1 MKIEKFTF
9 SPFQEN
15 TYIVWDEETNETII
29 IDPSC
34 LSENEE
40 LELSTLIT
48 ENNLNVK
55 YLFNTHGHLDHIF
68 GNAFIKENFNPIH
81 YAPEIDLPLFDRAVE
96 QAVEFGLTM
105 KSSPKPDKYFEESTP
120 LYIGK
125 TEIQFLFTPG
135 HTPGEYC
142 IYFPSEKICITGDVL
157 FKESIGRTDL
167 WHGNYDT
174 LINSI
179 KTKLFTLPNETAIY
193 PGHGESS
200 SIQYE
205 IKHNPFLT

>member
-1 MKIEKFTF
+1 MKIKKLTL

-15 TYIVWDEETNETII
+15 TYVVWDEETSEAII

-40 LELSTLIT
+40 AELKTVIT

-68 GNAFIKENFNPIH
+68 GNAFVKETFNPIH
-81 YAPEIDLPLFDRAVE
+81 YAPEIDMPLFDRAVE
-96 QAVEFGLTM
+96 QAEGFGLTM
-105 KSSPKPDKYFEESTP
+105 KVSPKPDKYFDESIP

-125 TEIQFLFTPG
+125 TEIKFLFTPG
-135 HTPGEYC
+135 HTPGEFC
-142 IYFPSEKICITGDVL
+142 ILFPTENICISGDVL

-167 WHGNYDT
+167 WQGNYNT
-174 LINSI
+174 LMNSI
-179 KTKLFTLPNETAIY
+179 KTKLLVLPEETIIY

-200 SIQYE
+200 TIKYE
-205 IKHNPFLT
+205 IEHNPFLN